1 MEHNPPFD
9 LTEKLQGLYVP
20 KKVNTFFNL
29 LHWFLNL
36 SYSDKPQKQ
45 SRYRF
50 LVLLVPISTKYEFD
64 EHQSFPVTYICSSTK
79 QPSTKHRI

>member
-45 SRYRF
+45 SSP
-50 LVLLVPISTKYEFD
+50 L
-64 EHQSFPVTYICSSTK
+64 
-79 QPSTKHRI
+79 